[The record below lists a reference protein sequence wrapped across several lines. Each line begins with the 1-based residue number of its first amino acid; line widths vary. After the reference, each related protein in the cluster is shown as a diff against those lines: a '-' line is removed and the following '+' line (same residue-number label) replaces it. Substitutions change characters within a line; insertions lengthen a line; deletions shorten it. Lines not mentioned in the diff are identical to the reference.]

1 VDPLIRQQVMGHKPT
16 LNGGLGMTANY
27 THTRPET
34 QREQVEGALRRWGD
48 SLRYAAERVRVG
60 CWTSG

>member
-1 VDPLIRQQVMGHKPT
+1 MDPLIRQQVMGHKPT

-34 QREQVEGALRRWGD
+34 RKDQVEQALRRWPA
-48 SLRYAAERVRVG
+48 SLALAAEPIAGV
-60 CWTSG
+60 

>member
-1 VDPLIRQQVMGHKPT
+1 M

-34 QREQVEGALRRWGD
+34 RREQVERALRLWPA
-48 SLRYAAERVRVG
+48 SLTHALERLNSV
-60 CWTSG
+60 